1 MSHFAILKP
10 PHATLSCMWR
20 LFELNYN
27 DFSLNLSEKFPSR
40 YMIANCHILKS
51 HFCTSLNFEI
61 VSVLITLLRITSV
74 IMRDPC
80 HFNQD
85 VRHKNF
91 ICFDFVQLDM
101 SFVFLSRCYQHS
113 SKLALVQVRI
123 LQFNV
128 STFFQTLFKVS
139 KSAAGGETF

>member
-1 MSHFAILKP
+1 
-10 PHATLSCMWR
+10 MWR

-61 VSVLITLLRITSV
+61 VSVLITLLRITGV

-85 VRHKNF
+85 VRHKNAHLKKPILHHKMAVVRF
-91 ICFDFVQLDM
+91 SLSICVYYN
-101 SFVFLSRCYQHS
+101 S
-113 SKLALVQVRI
+113 
-123 LQFNV
+123 
-128 STFFQTLFKVS
+128 
-139 KSAAGGETF
+139 GW